1 MKNLYPNYEKKAFIY
16 TANIYLAT
24 ISSNLCVIYWH
35 RNGMLCLNS
44 DYFVHVVLMPVK
56 KE

>member
-44 DYFVHVVLMPVK
+44 DYFVHLVLMPVK